1 VIKIPGRP
9 IGACY
14 RIDMSQRIRRLKLFS
29 VSGLFISFACGQF
42 VQQPNPLIGTGAFGN
57 SDQGLSLAISADGN
71 TAIVGGPADN
81 GGGSVWI
88 FVRSNGEWVQQG
100 NKLQGTGE
108 VAAGGAGVNFGVSV
122 AISAD
127 GNTTVVG
134 STADNMTTGAAW
146 IFTRSSNRSW
156 SQQGAK
162 LVGSGAA
169 GFARQGTSLATSG
182 DGNTVAIG
190 GSYDN
195 NGAGAVWVFARAN
208 GTWKQQGGKL
218 LPADSVGPPAEGASL
233 ALSADGN
240 TLITGGPGDN
250 NSVGA
255 LWQYQRS
262 GNTWSQSG
270 SKIVPTDAKLQSAVG
285 QSFALSADGS
295 TMVAGGYLGPLGAG
309 TEWVFTSANGGWT
322 QQGSGLVGLDSA
334 PWPAGSIQGRGVAIS
349 ADGNTMVTIGS
360 SVWIFSRAN
369 GVWTQRVGMLSL
381 TGGGPVEPGAPLV
394 FPAIAL
400 SGDASTLFAG
410 GYTLAS
416 GQASFVTW
424 VYTVPP
430 GPAPSIGTGQIVN
443 AASLLPGIA
452 PASWTTIQ
460 GSNLS
465 ATTRI
470 WTTADF
476 SGGTLPTELDGVSV
490 TVNGKAAYV
499 YYISP
504 SQINVLTPD
513 DTVTGPVPVQV
524 NTSQG
529 ASNIVTAAESGL
541 SSALFTYS
549 VQGRNYAVAVRPDG
563 TLLGPSTPSK
573 PGDYIVLFGTGFGP
587 TTPLSPAAS
596 LNPPAPLGGQT
607 NVVMVGGY
615 QCPVQSATLI
625 SPGLYQLNV
634 LLMPNYAPTPTK
646 AQDLSVTVQIG
657 GFMPV
662 PVAGATT
669 QSKVYLTVLQ

>member
-1 VIKIPGRP
+1 
-9 IGACY
+9 
-14 RIDMSQRIRRLKLFS
+14 L
-29 VSGLFISFACGQF
+29 
-42 VQQPNPLIGTGAFGN
+42 
-57 SDQGLSLAISADGN
+57 
-71 TAIVGGPADN
+71 PADN
-81 GGGSVWI
+81 NGGSVWI
-88 FVRSNGEWVQQG
+88 FVKSNGEWAQQG

-108 VAAGGAGVNFGVSV
+108 VALNGAGVNFGVSV

-134 STADNMTTGAAW
+134 STADNSDTGAAW
-146 IFTRSSNRSW
+146 IFTRSSSGSW
-156 SQQGAK
+156 SQQGTK

-169 GFARQGTSLATSG
+169 GFARQGTSLAISG
-182 DGNTVAIG
+182 DGNTVATG

-195 NGAGAVWVFARAN
+195 NGTGAVWVFARAN
-208 GTWKQQGGKL
+208 GTWTQQGGKL
-218 LPADSVGPPAEGASL
+218 LPADSTGPSNEGVSL
-233 ALSADGN
+233 ALSSDGN
-240 TLITGGPGDN
+240 TLITGGPNDN

-270 SKIVPTDAKLQSAVG
+270 TKMVPSDAKYASAVG
-285 QSFALSADGS
+285 ESLALSADGS
-295 TMVAGGYLGPLGAG
+295 TIVAGGYLPPLGAG
-309 TEWVFTSANGGWT
+309 TEWVFTSAGGVWT
-322 QQGSGLVGLDSA
+322 QQGPGLVGLDSE
-334 PWPAGSIQGRGVAIS
+334 PSPEGSIQGRGVAIS

-369 GVWTQRVGMLSL
+369 GIWTQRVGML
-381 TGGGPVEPGAPLV
+381 TINGGGPARPGAPLV
-394 FPAIAL
+394 GSAIAL
-400 SGDASTLFAG
+400 SGDASTLFVS
-410 GYTLAS
+410 GYTVAS
-416 GQASFVTW
+416 GQVTWVAW

-443 AASLLPGIA
+443 AANLLPGIA
-452 PASWTTIQ
+452 PASWMTIQ

-465 ATTRI
+465 QTTRI
-470 WTTADF
+470 WATSDF
-476 SGGTLPTELDGVSV
+476 SGSELPTQLDGVSV
-490 TVNGKAAYV
+490 TVNSKQAYV

-504 SQINVLTPD
+504 TQINVLAPD
-513 DTVTGPVPVQV
+513 DPTTGSVAVQV
-524 NTSQG
+524 STSQG
-529 ASNIVTAAESGL
+529 ASNIVSATESGL

-596 LNPPAPLGGQT
+596 LNPPAPLAGQNT
-607 NVVMVGGY
+607 VVTVGGY

-634 LLMPNYAPTPTK
+634 LLMPNYSPTPTQP
-646 AQDLSVTVQIG
+646 QDLSVTVQIG

-669 QSKVYLTVLQ
+669 QSNVYLTVLQ

>member
-1 VIKIPGRP
+1 LPE
-9 IGACY
+9 
-14 RIDMSQRIRRLKLFS
+14 
-29 VSGLFISFACGQF
+29 
-42 VQQPNPLIGTGAFGN
+42 
-57 SDQGLSLAISADGN
+57 
-71 TAIVGGPADN
+71 DN
-81 GGGSVWI
+81 GGGSLCI
-88 FVRSNGEWVQQG
+88 FVRSNGSFVQEG

-108 VAAGGAGVNFGVSV
+108 IAINGAGVNFGVSV

-127 GNTTVVG
+127 GNTAIVG
-134 STADNMTTGAAW
+134 STADNSTTGAAW
-146 IFTRSSNRSW
+146 IFTRSSNGSW

-169 GFARQGTSLATSG
+169 GFAHQGTSLAISA
-182 DGNTVAIG
+182 DGNTAAIG

-195 NGAGAVWVFARAN
+195 NSAGAVWVFARAN

-218 LPADSVGPPAEGASL
+218 LPADSDGPPGVGLSV

-240 TLITGGPGDN
+240 TLIMGGPGDA

-270 SKIVPTDAKLQSAVG
+270 SKIVPADAKYGSAVG
-285 QSFALSADGS
+285 ESLALSADGS
-295 TMVAGGYLGPLGAG
+295 TMVAGGYLGPTGAG
-309 TEWVFTSANGGWT
+309 MEWVFASASGVWT
-322 QQGSGLVGLDSA
+322 QQGPGLVGLDVPS
-334 PWPAGSIQGRGVAIS
+334 PGGSIQGRGVAIS
-349 ADGNTMVTIGS
+349 ADGNTMVTVGS
-360 SVWIFSRAN
+360 SVWIFYRAN
-369 GVWTQRVGMLSL
+369 GVWTQRVGML
-381 TGGGPVEPGAPLV
+381 TINGGGPKPPGGPLASNAV
-394 FPAIAL
+394 AL
-400 SGDASTLFAG
+400 SGDASTLLIG
-410 GYTLAS
+410 GYMLAS
-416 GQASFVTW
+416 GFANWVTW
-424 VYTVPP
+424 VHTIPP

-443 AASLLPGIA
+443 GASLLPGIA
-452 PASWTTIQ
+452 PASWMTIQ

-476 SGGTLPTELDGVSV
+476 SGGNLPTELDGVSV
-490 TVNGKAAYV
+490 TVNGKPAYV

-504 SQINVLTPD
+504 SQINVLAPD
-513 DTVTGPVPVQV
+513 DTATGPVPVQV
-524 NTSQG
+524 TTSQG
-529 ASNIVTAAESGL
+529 TSNIVTATESGL
-541 SSALFTYS
+541 SSALFVYS

-587 TTPLSPAAS
+587 TTPLTAAVS
-596 LNPPAPLGGQT
+596 LNPPAPLGAQN
-607 NVVMVGGY
+607 NVVLVGGY

-646 AQDLSVTVQIG
+646 AQDVSVSVQIG

-662 PVAGATT
+662 SVPGAIT
-669 QSKVYLTVLQ
+669 QSNVYLTVLQ